1 MTVSLYRIIL
11 QLVFTAFY
19 TMCRNEEGTMKI
31 SIAELEKLT
40 AMALKNQ
47 GYNESEISV
56 ISEIL
61 LYAQMRGNNQG
72 VVKLIGK
79 GMPKDPDVGG
89 IEIEKETSLSIR
101 LNGNQNQAMLV
112 VSRALEF
119 VLEKVKKNGIAL
131 AGTNN
136 TSTSSGAIGYFA
148 RKIADEGFVGFVFSR
163 APERVAA
170 FGSYKPVF
178 GTNPIAVALPA
189 KPDPVVLDMSTASM
203 SFYGVLEAKTAGRR
217 LPDGIGYDVDGN
229 PSTDPAAVAAG
240 ALKPFDDGFKGSALA
255 MMVEALA
262 GPLTGASFSGQQDS
276 KKNWGHL
283 IFAFDPELLVDRS
296 EFQANLKS
304 LISRIKGSVRLP
316 GIEKIPVPGE
326 RGDAVLKNIMNSGEI
341 EIEGKLLEELRKA
354 AA

>member
-1 MTVSLYRIIL
+1 MR
-11 QLVFTAFY
+11 
-19 TMCRNEEGTMKI
+19 I
-31 SIAELEKLT
+31 SIVELRKLT
-40 AMALKNQ
+40 IAALKNQ
-47 GYNESEISV
+47 GYKEDEISI

-61 LYAQMRGNNQG
+61 LYAQLRGNNQG
-72 VVKLIGK
+72 VVKLIGQ
-79 GMPKDPDVGG
+79 GMPKDPNVKG
-89 IEIEKETSLSIR
+89 IEIEKETPLSVR

-119 VLEKVKKNGIAL
+119 VLEKAKKSGFAL

-136 TSTSSGAIGYFA
+136 TSTSSGAVGYFA
-148 RKIADEGFVGFVFSR
+148 GKIAAAGFIGFVFSR

-170 FGSYKPVF
+170 YGSYKPVF

-203 SFYGVLEAKTAGRR
+203 SFYGVIEARTAGTR
-217 LPDGIGYDVDGN
+217 LPEGVGYDAGGN

-240 ALKPFDDGFKGSALA
+240 ALRSFDGGFKGSALA

-283 IFAFDPELLVDRS
+283 IFAIDPNLLGDRDA
-296 EFQANLKS
+296 FQSNLKR
-304 LISRIKGSVRLP
+304 LIANIKGSTGLP
-316 GIEKIPVPGE
+316 GVEEIPVPGE
-326 RGDAVLKNIMNSGEI
+326 RGDAILKKTMESGEV
-341 EIEGKLLEELRKA
+341 EIEKKLLEGLRKA
-354 AA
+354 AG